1 MMNFLNSSVTTASD
15 WYVEFNKH
23 LEAARENLNE
33 IAENREEYANLLAG
47 ESQLTAGIATERLF
61 AMAIGMVSLAVILFL
76 IYKIIKA
83 KKE

>member
-1 MMNFLNSSVTTASD
+1 MMNFLNSSVTTTSD

-23 LEAARENLNE
+23 LEAAQESLNE
-33 IAENREEYANLLAG
+33 FAENREYYANLLAG

-61 AMAIGMVSLAVILFL
+61 AMTIGLVSFAVILLL

-83 KKE
+83 KKK